1 LKHQIGSLRSE
12 GNTMRE
18 RMPPEQR
25 KVDPASELMGTQMEH
40 RQRIREQWKKDAG
53 DLIDAHMFATS
64 VVANMTSRISGRR
77 FERQSK
83 EIEGRL
89 TLTAQFIQGIE
100 ICEVAISEALYSQ
113 AAALLKQELET
124 LAAID
129 EFEKDRRKNGKT
141 PNVGTGAMRA
151 FGPIYGDL
159 NNIAH
164 PSRDDIARNV
174 VLFEKGEICGPSAI
188 PQYNQELARFLYG
201 NHVYFIISLAVQIKR
216 IFREIFDEGFS
227 KEEEQWLL
235 SATMIL
241 LREKVVKL
249 PPEATEDLAHFIENF
264 RP

>member
-1 LKHQIGSLRSE
+1 MPSE
-12 GNTMRE
+12 
-18 RMPPEQR
+18 Q
-25 KVDPASELMGTQMEH
+25 KKIDPGSELMGTQMEQ

-77 FERQSK
+77 FERPSRAM
-83 EIEGRL
+83 EGRL
-89 TLTAQFIQGIE
+89 TLTAQFIQGID

-129 EFEKDRRKNGKT
+129 EFEGDRRKDGKT
-141 PNVGTGAMRA
+141 PNVGAGAMRA

-164 PSRDDIARNV
+164 VSREDIARKLM
-174 VLFEKGEICGPSAI
+174 LFQRGEICGPSTI
-188 PQYNQELARFLYG
+188 PQYDQGLARFLYG
-201 NHVYFIISLAVQIKR
+201 YHVYFISSLAVYMER
-216 IFREIFDEGFS
+216 IFREIFNEGFS
-227 KEEEQWLL
+227 KEEEQWLVFADL
-235 SATMIL
+235 IL
-241 LREKVVKL
+241 LREKVVEL
-249 PPEATEDLAHFIENF
+249 PPDAEEGLLRFIRNF